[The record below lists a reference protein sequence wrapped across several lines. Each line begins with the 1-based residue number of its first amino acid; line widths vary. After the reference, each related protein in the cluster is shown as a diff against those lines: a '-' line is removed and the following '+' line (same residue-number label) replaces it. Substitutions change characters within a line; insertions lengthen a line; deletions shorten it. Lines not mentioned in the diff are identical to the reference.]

1 MGGVKIMEMSK
12 MVLEGIEFLLAL
24 DTLLVLLAGLI
35 MGIIAGSLP
44 GFTSGNACAVM
55 LPIIIGMSTSYAIV
69 FMGGVY
75 AGAQYGGSVPAILF
89 KVPGTAQAAATVL
102 DGYPMAKQG
111 KADIAL
117 GVSMLASSIGTM
129 ISAVLAIFIII
140 PMARIALSF
149 GPAEMFLLALMGV
162 SIISNVVGKDSKKGL
177 LVGALGFLVASMP
190 ADPFY
195 GLPRMNFGIIELY
208 DEIPL
213 IPALIG
219 LFAIPTFLSLS
230 KSEYIIE
237 VSREEVKQVGSFSRM
252 ISGMIAAIKRP
263 FNILIASLIGTI
275 IGAIPGTGAGIATF
289 ISYGQAV
296 ALSKNP
302 ESFGK
307 GNIDGII
314 ASEAANNGVTG
325 GAMIPSFALGVPGSG
340 TTAIMLSVMT
350 IQGIIP
356 GPHVVRDYGPMIYG
370 FLITLFI
377 AGLLII
383 PVGLIYNSL
392 FSKITIVK
400 TSSLIPLL
408 VVLCLLGAF
417 GQRQFIFDMYLLLIF
432 GLLGVLLEIYGF
444 PLIPFVFG
452 IILGPIAEKSF
463 VQAISISKNDPR
475 IFFQSTICKIMW
487 IVIFLL
493 FISPLL
499 IRYFKKIKA

>member
-1 MGGVKIMEMSK
+1 MEIGEL
-12 MVLEGIEFLLAL
+12 VLHGMNVLLDL

-35 MGIIAGSLP
+35 LGIIAGSLP

-55 LPIIIGMSTSYAIV
+55 LPISISMSTNLAIV
-69 FMGGVY
+69 FIGAVY

-89 KVPGTAQAAATVL
+89 KVPGTAQAAATAL
-102 DGYPMAKQG
+102 DGYPLAKQG
-111 KADIAL
+111 KADFAL
-117 GVSMLASSIGTM
+117 GVSMLASSVGTM
-129 ISAVLAIFIII
+129 ISAILAIFIII
-140 PMARIALSF
+140 PMARIALGF

-177 LVGALGFLVASMP
+177 LVGALGFLVAAMP

-195 GLPRMNFGIIELY
+195 GLPRMNFGILELY
-208 DEIPL
+208 DQMPL
-213 IPALIG
+213 IPVLIG

-230 KSEYIIE
+230 KSKYIVE
-237 VSREEVKQVGSFSRM
+237 VSREEAKQVGSFSGM
-252 ISGMIAAIKRP
+252 ISGMKAAIKRP

-289 ISYGQAV
+289 VSYGQAV
-296 ALSKNP
+296 ALSKDP

-314 ASEAANNGVTG
+314 AAEAANNGVTG
-325 GAMIPSFALGVPGSG
+325 GAMIPSFALGIPGSG
-340 TTAIMLSVMT
+340 TTAVMLSVIT

-356 GPHVVRDYGPMIYG
+356 GPHVVRDYSTMIYG
-370 FLITLFI
+370 FLITLFV

-383 PVGLIYNSL
+383 PVGMIYNSI

-400 TSSLIPLL
+400 SSTLIPVLI
-408 VVLCLLGAF
+408 VLCLLGAF

-432 GLLGVLLEIYGF
+432 GLLGVFLETYGF

-452 IILGPIAEKSF
+452 IFLGPVAERSF
-463 VQAISISKNDPR
+463 VQAISISRNDPS

-493 FISPLL
+493 FITPIL
-499 IRYFKKIKA
+499 IKYFKKIKA